1 MRWKNPEQLTR
12 VFIIALAMVLWTA
25 GAAGAQS
32 DDASTG
38 SDSTTAGDRR
48 AAIARENGYA
58 GSAGTGGSAGSG
70 GGEGGGPRCT
80 YSATSDGSWHET
92 EMGGV
97 VHRLFAETCD
107 GAVRGNIWLPIY
119 TPADVLVMARQQIER
134 MLPEPSPLM
143 VWPDPDYDWAYAQV
157 PIDFRADASQWRA
170 FQDTATASNPLQTV
184 SVTIRA
190 EPAELTLHS
199 GDPRGVESSSC
210 GGPAPLAPYVPEVPG
225 VCSYTYVNAS
235 STARNGRSFVAT
247 MAMSWNITYWS
258 TTDPGFSGSLPS
270 VTRETVFPME
280 VAEVKILGTPIV
292 P

>member
-1 MRWKNPEQLTR
+1 MWWVNFRRLTKAS
-12 VFIIALAMVLWTA
+12 VLAISIVVSTA
-25 GAAGAQS
+25 AAAEAQS
-32 DDASTG
+32 TDETATVN
-38 SDSTTAGDRR
+38 TTVTDGR
-48 AAIARENGYA
+48 AAIGREDGYS
-58 GSAGTGGSAGSG
+58 GTAGTGGSSGSG
-70 GGEGGGPRCT
+70 GGGGSGPRCT
-80 YSATSDGSWHET
+80 YAATSDGSWHET

-107 GAVRGNIWLPIY
+107 GSVRGDVWLPIY

-134 MLPEPSPLM
+134 TLPEPSPLM

-157 PIDFRADASQWRA
+157 PIDFRADASQWRV
-170 FQDTATASNPLQTV
+170 FQDTVTASNPLQTV

-190 EPAELTLHS
+190 EPAELTLHA
-199 GDPRGVESSSC
+199 GDPRGVESASC
-210 GGPAPLAPYVPEVPG
+210 GGQAPLAPYVPEIPG
-225 VCSYTYVNAS
+225 ICSYTYVNAS

-247 MAMSWNITYWS
+247 MAMSWDITYWS

-280 VAEVKILGTPIV
+280 VAEVKILGKTIV